1 MDYAPLIRA
10 QEEEEKLS
18 RVVEKTQECLQ
29 LERLQAAEKELKQQR
44 QVERGQEASLY
55 MTEKNLKVIEAQLE
69 QEKQMQQGGKE
80 YQEQHQSKNSDGFDL
95 PKAKAILE
103 QEIVELKNARE
114 KQGMILKCLE
124 ENVQRQK
131 KAYEKS
137 VKQSK
142 SDQLDLLSGPG
153 PSSMASKVFEKMA
166 SSAEDETKELG
177 QKGLQT
183 IAMLENSTIRA
194 PMQLLEGLQQ
204 LENRDGSDPDDINQL
219 FALVKKATTAP
230 PLENEVNKP
239 LQNQPTATDLINK
252 EHEEEQEQKKKAKV
266 KAKEEREKEERFQ
279 ERKAKEEERRPERA
293 KTESQREELLE
304 ERERKRHERMNPDFW
319 TRLDNVMSTFFAKK
333 NIDGEIGSDIG
344 GLDPEFGSKM
354 MHHVKQIVCERP
366 KHHYVKHYQTSEH
379 DYQCSHEFLLQACE
393 EGLKQVKEEMAL
405 DVQKVW
411 EEHKSKFPPEAH
423 EQTLKRLYQRH
434 ENEYYRLWT
443 AIAICSSAK
452 VKVSDVPPEVR
463 SNLLKVIDTFINEA
477 FEKGGAK
484 KDSFRKAGLSLPED
498 FVKLI
503 KEASNPKVS
512 LSLLMVPLLNW
523 NCNVMFLLLTYLGSN
538 KRLSVPLNCEQWGK

>member
-1 MDYAPLIRA
+1 MDYAQVLRA
-10 QEEEEKLS
+10 QKAEEELK

-29 LERLQAAEKELKQQR
+29 LERLQAAEKELKQQL
-44 QVERGQEASLY
+44 QVERGQQARLY

-80 YQEQHQSKNSDGFDL
+80 YQEQLQSKNSDGFDL

-103 QEIVELKNARE
+103 QEIVKLKNARE

-166 SSAEDETKELG
+166 SSAEDETKQLG

-204 LENRDGSDPDDINQL
+204 MENRDGSGPDDINQL
-219 FALVKKATTAP
+219 FALVEKATRAP

-252 EHEEEQEQKKKAKV
+252 E
-266 KAKEEREKEERFQ
+266 Q
-279 ERKAKEEERRPERA
+279 ER
-293 KTESQREELLE
+293 TESQREKLLE
-304 ERERKRHERMNPDFW
+304 ERERKHHERINPGFW
-319 TRLDNVMSTFFAKK
+319 TRLDNLMSTFFAKK
-333 NIDGEIGSDIG
+333 NIGGEIVSDIG

-354 MHHVKQIVCERP
+354 MHHVKQIVCESP
-366 KHHYVKHYQTSEH
+366 KHHYVKHYQTSVH

-393 EGLKQVKEEMAL
+393 GGLEQVKEEMAL

-434 ENEYYRLWT
+434 ENEYCRLWT

-484 KDSFRKAGLSLPED
+484 KDSFRKAGLSLPKD

-512 LSLLMVPLLNW
+512 LSLLMVSLLHW

-538 KRLSVPLNCEQWGK
+538 KRLSVPLNWKQWEK